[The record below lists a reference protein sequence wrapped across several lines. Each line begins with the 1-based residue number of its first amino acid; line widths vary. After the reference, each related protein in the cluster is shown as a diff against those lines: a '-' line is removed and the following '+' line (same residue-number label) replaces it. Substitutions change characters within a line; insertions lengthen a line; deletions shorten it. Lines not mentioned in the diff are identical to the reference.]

1 MNGKPMTR
9 LAEIS
14 MMNSSSSPML
24 LRRSVTIAVIIA
36 SKGTGA
42 EKG

>member
-14 MMNSSSSPML
+14 MMNLSSSPML

-42 EKG
+42 EKV